1 MHFVR
6 IRSVESLTTAVHDL
20 RFVFVPIIKDCFGS
34 VVTVVDVDLRFF
46 LYRYAVHQRT
56 VEYTIEFA

>member
-6 IRSVESLTTAVHDL
+6 IRPVESPTAAVDDF

-34 VVTVVDVDLRFF
+34 VVTVVDIDLRFL
-46 LYRYAVHQRT
+46 LYGYAVHQRT
-56 VEYTIEFA
+56 VEYTVKFA

>member
-6 IRSVESLTTAVHDL
+6 IRPVESPTAAVDDF
-20 RFVFVPIIKDCFGS
+20 RFVFVPIIKDCLCS